1 MKKLII
7 HIGTHKTGT
16 SSFQRYCYKFKEMLD
31 REGICYPSIKG
42 YEEINNHSILA
53 WALDRTSQEAAISM
67 LNSIFSQ
74 FNKEKHHTLLI
85 SSEDLENSLLGSCQL
100 HTIIAAAKK
109 SNFESFE
116 ILVVTRDPF
125 DYLSSIYAELS
136 KQNIVINFPQIA
148 AATLSYGFFS
158 VSTQHFN
165 YGFAINSKCFVRK
178 LSKKLPEASINHYNF
193 KDFTTEFPG
202 HSFLTRIAGEE
213 TTKIM
218 KNIGLN
224 KQFNNI
230 QINPLQTEIN
240 YAQNMFNGLEDV
252 DLKDS
257 KYSEMIMLLAKK
269 RLAITEAAKEKVA
282 AQMKNLA

>member
-85 SSEDLENSLLGSCQL
+85 SSEDLENSLLGSSQL

-109 SNFESFE
+109 ATSNLLKYLLLQE
-116 ILVVTRDPF
+116 IHLTTFPQSTQNF
-125 DYLSSIYAELS
+125 LS
-136 KQNIVINFPQIA
+136 KI
-148 AATLSYGFFS
+148 L
-158 VSTQHFN
+158 
-165 YGFAINSKCFVRK
+165 
-178 LSKKLPEASINHYNF
+178 
-193 KDFTTEFPG
+193 
-202 HSFLTRIAGEE
+202 
-213 TTKIM
+213 
-218 KNIGLN
+218 
-224 KQFNNI
+224 
-230 QINPLQTEIN
+230 
-240 YAQNMFNGLEDV
+240 
-252 DLKDS
+252 
-257 KYSEMIMLLAKK
+257 
-269 RLAITEAAKEKVA
+269 
-282 AQMKNLA
+282 